1 MKNAQAL
8 VHFKYKRGVMKKL
21 ILTCVLLSSFLE
33 ISAQR
38 VICPDAL
45 QKYKETGLWSAEA
58 FAGPKDWSGWV
69 AGGGVLYFLPR
80 FKTGESTKYL
90 FPNKFFRLNGFYLQD
105 YSYEIKH
112 KAYGVD
118 LMFGFTPFN
127 ISDVFYGSILAGGT
141 YSSDRLTPNS
151 AAQNFS
157 RELTA
162 SRLGALLGAEVSA
175 FLSRSG
181 NLSVVGSFTQRTFSH
196 QENWGKL
203 RWYATLGIRYH
214 FITMRPLNG
223 AKFRN

>member
-1 MKNAQAL
+1 MCILNIK
-8 VHFKYKRGVMKKL
+8 GDVMKKL
-21 ILTCVLLSSFLE
+21 ILTSVLLSSFLGTF
-33 ISAQR
+33 AQR

-45 QKYKETGLWSAEA
+45 QKYKETGLWSAEF

-69 AGGGVLYFLPR
+69 AGGGILYFLPR
-80 FKTGESTKYL
+80 FKAGESTKYL
-90 FPNKFFRLNGFYLQD
+90 FPNTFFRLNGFYLHD

-112 KAYGVD
+112 KATGVD

-127 ISDVFYGSILAGGT
+127 ISDIFYGSILLGGT
-141 YSSDRLTPNS
+141 YSNDKLISNSTP
-151 AAQNFS
+151 QNFS
-157 RELTA
+157 KGLTA

-196 QENWGKL
+196 QENWGNL

-214 FITMRPLNG
+214 FITMRPLDG